1 MADEKLNT
9 GPAENMSPEAAEP
22 IATPEQA
29 AASEPQ
35 QEQTGPAI
43 PGPGDVVVSFDKIN
57 ELMAEKRQNARAE
70 VEKAET
76 PEAPEAAAPGET
88 PQPANTEEPKKPRRG
103 RPPKAEKAATENQK
117 SEKLAGARKGR
128 PPKAD
133 KTALDKPKPSK
144 RDKVSRSDGKAPDAK
159 EPIKPAQDTAP
170 KETAAAEQTAPEP
183 TTPPRPVE
191 EGKLVYLK
199 LSEVHPFHT
208 FRPHP
213 FKVRDDAKM
222 QEIVASIRVNGV
234 MVPGLAR
241 PEKDGNGYEIVAG
254 HRRTHG
260 SELAGLDEMPFIV
273 REMTDHEA
281 VQAMK
286 DSNKQRDGMLPS
298 ELAALLELE
307 VEDIKHQGGRLKGV
321 AEGDVG
327 KRSVEIVG
335 EAHEMNYKKVMR
347 YLRLNSLVPELLD
360 KVDDKKM
367 GFMPAVELSY
377 IKPKNQRLIVVSI
390 DGEQA
395 SPSLAQAKRLREL
408 DKEGKLNGDVID
420 GILSEQKKEDRG
432 VIISTAE
439 LEKYFGKEVMSRE
452 QQIELL
458 QDFIREQFISDGM
471 CADAAI
477 HDTDGHNP
485 HAHILLTVRPLDEQG
500 HWQYKTEKEYLCVRN
515 GEEKG
520 FTAAEFK
527 SAQNDGWEKQYP
539 YKVDKKKVY
548 MTPPAT
554 ADRIQSPN
562 AGTVRNSF

>member
-9 GPAENMSPEAAEP
+9 GPAENISPEAAEP

-43 PGPGDVVVSFDKIN
+43 PEPGDVVVSFDKIN

-103 RPPKAEKAATENQK
+103 RPPKAEKAATEHQK
-117 SEKLAGARKGR
+117 SEKSAGARKGR

-133 KTALDKPKPSK
+133 KAAPGEATPTK
-144 RDKVSRSDGKAPDAK
+144 RDKLSRSGKK
-159 EPIKPAQDTAP
+159 
-170 KETAAAEQTAPEP
+170 AAEVKAAPEP
-183 TTPPRPVE
+183 EKAPPENAAPEQAPPEPAAPPRPVE

-199 LSEVHPFHT
+199 LSEMHPFHT

-222 QEIVASIRVNGV
+222 QETVASIKANGV

-254 HRRTHG
+254 HRRHHG
-260 SELAGLDEMPFIV
+260 CELAGLEEMPFIV

-286 DSNKQRDGMLPS
+286 DSNKQRDQTLPS

-307 VEDIKHQGGRLKGV
+307 VEDIKHQGGRLKNV
-321 AEGDVG
+321 AEGDIG

-335 EAHEMNYKKVMR
+335 EAHDMNYKKVMR

-367 GFMPAVELSY
+367 GFMPAVEISY
-377 IKPKNQRLIVVSI
+377 IRPKNQRLIAVSI

-395 SPSLAQAKRLREL
+395 SPSLAQAKKLREL
-408 DKEGKLNGDVID
+408 DKDGKLNGDVID
-420 GILSEQKKEDRG
+420 GILSEKKKEDRG

-439 LEKYFGKEVMSRE
+439 LEKYFGKEATPAKMKE
-452 QQIELL
+452 QIMTL
-458 QDFIREQFISDGM
+458 
-471 CADAAI
+471 
-477 HDTDGHNP
+477 
-485 HAHILLTVRPLDEQG
+485 LDE
-500 HWQYKTEKEYLCVRN
+500 WK
-515 GEEKG
+515 
-520 FTAAEFK
+520 
-527 SAQNDGWEKQYP
+527 EKQP
-539 YKVDKKKVY
+539 PELAKAPKKMEQDK
-548 MTPPAT
+548 
-554 ADRIQSPN
+554 
-562 AGTVRNSF
+562 

>member
-9 GPAENMSPEAAEP
+9 GPAENISPEAAEP

-43 PGPGDVVVSFDKIN
+43 PEPGDVVVSFDKIN

-76 PEAPEAAAPGET
+76 PEAPEAVTSGET

-103 RPPKAEKAATENQK
+103 RPPKAEKTATENQK
-117 SEKLAGARKGR
+117 AEKSAGARKGR

-133 KTALDKPKPSK
+133 KAAPDKPKPSK

-159 EPIKPAQDTAP
+159 EPIKPAQDTAL
-170 KETAAAEQTAPEP
+170 KETAAVEQTAPEP

-260 SELAGLDEMPFIV
+260 SELAGLEEMPFIV

-377 IKPKNQRLIVVSI
+377 IKPKNQRLIAVSI

-439 LEKYFGKEVMSRE
+439 LEKYFGKEVT
-452 QQIELL
+452 
-458 QDFIREQFISDGM
+458 
-471 CADAAI
+471 C
-477 HDTDGHNP
+477 
-485 HAHILLTVRPLDEQG
+485 
-500 HWQYKTEKEYLCVRN
+500 
-515 GEEKG
+515 
-520 FTAAEFK
+520 
-527 SAQNDGWEKQYP
+527 
-539 YKVDKKKVY
+539 
-548 MTPPAT
+548 
-554 ADRIQSPN
+554 
-562 AGTVRNSF
+562 